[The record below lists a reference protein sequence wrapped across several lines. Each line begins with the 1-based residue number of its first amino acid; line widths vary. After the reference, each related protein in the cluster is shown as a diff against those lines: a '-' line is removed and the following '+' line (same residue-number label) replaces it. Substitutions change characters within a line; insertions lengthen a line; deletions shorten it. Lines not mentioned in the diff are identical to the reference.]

1 MMNYSQNNGDMRRSD
16 NYLIHQ
22 NIYSIDNERVQ
33 IQQYDEQEM
42 RYQLRI
48 ARSRIIPAASNS
60 DPNIIYEQQVEALKR
75 IFKTWRRGNSLISN
89 IQDNTC
95 SI

>member
-1 MMNYSQNNGDMRRSD
+1 MMNYSQNNGDLRRSD

-33 IQQYDEQEM
+33 IQQYNEQEM

-48 ARSRIIPAASNS
+48 ARSRTIPAVSNP
-60 DPNIIYEQQVEALKR
+60 DPNIEYEQQVEALKR

-89 IQDNTC
+89 IQDNSC